1 MNSCLLTVLGR
12 EAYILFLKYFI
23 TNEKQTCLLWMKNEN
38 RACLNVPNNYNM
50 DFFTFQL
57 HSDRH
62 FIEMF
67 ISFSFFLTWK
77 SVFEDWNILLPL
89 LIRRDH
95 WILFFIF
102 LGDYSCHHYLAWTGI
117 IPFNIPPT
125 FFFFHETSVV
135 SLNWSAGL
143 SPTDSLWPALWRDY
157 W

>member
-1 MNSCLLTVLGR
+1 MPWLANALQNQLHEFLFTYSTGEGGLHF
-12 EAYILFLKYFI
+12 ILEILHNI
-23 TNEKQTCLLWMKNEN
+23 NEKQTCLLWMKNEN
-38 RACLNVPNNYNM
+38 RAGLNVPNNYNM

-102 LGDYSCHHYLAWTGI
+102 WGI
-117 IPFNIPPT
+117 IHAITILHEQASYPLISHPL
-125 FFFFHETSVV
+125 FFFFTKPLW
-135 SLNWSAGL
+135 SL
-143 SPTDSLWPALWRDY
+143 
-157 W
+157 